1 MRPLARQV
9 LGVAV
14 LVAVLW
20 MNAMAGAGTLSGES
34 IGLIANR
41 YTSYFLPAGWVF
53 GIWSLIYLALTAFTV
68 YQALPGQRENAA
80 LERLGLGWAVN
91 GVLNIAWVVTFSF
104 SLFGV
109 SLLVMV
115 ALLVNLVWINEKV
128 GAGRVELGRL
138 DRVFVAFPF
147 SLYLAWISVAL
158 ISNTFQYATYAQ
170 WSGFGIG
177 GAVWSAAMMT
187 VATGLATF
195 MVVHRGAW
203 IFPVVNAWAFVGIAA
218 RFPDVP
224 VVANTAYAMT
234 ALGFVALVAGLAWR
248 RRRKPAG

>member
-1 MRPLARQV
+1 VKPLARQV
-9 LGVAV
+9 LGVVV

-20 MNAMAGAGTLSGES
+20 MNGMAGAGTLSGES

-53 GIWSLIYLALTAFTV
+53 GIWSLIYLSLIAFTV

-80 LERLGLGWAVN
+80 LGRLGLGWAVN

-128 GAGRVELGRL
+128 GAGHTELGRL

-147 SLYLAWISVAL
+147 GLYLAWISVAL
-158 ISNTFQYATYAQ
+158 ISNTFQFATYAQ
-170 WSGFGIG
+170 WSGFGID
-177 GAVWSAAMMT
+177 GAVWSAVMMA
-187 VATGLATF
+187 VATGLAAF

-203 IFPVVNAWAFVGIAA
+203 VFPVVNAWAFVGIAA

-224 VVANTAYAMT
+224 VVAGTAYAMT

-248 RRRKPAG
+248 RRRKPKG